1 MHNKH
6 QIKVFKP
13 FHAII
18 PLILLCLFHFADG
31 RPGKSTS
38 ATGILYPEMDR
49 LTATHPPHSQLLQRP
64 FLPDTIVAAPDTVQR
79 NASDPDAF
87 PGPQDFRQPQ
97 QPFSPDTIGAAADT
111 LNPENNI
118 PYPFPGLQDPRQPQ
132 QPFAPDTLAAT
143 PPPLSGPGEQQRQQN
158 NFLESQ
164 VEYNSADSIDFSVSE
179 QKLFLYGQA
188 YVKYED
194 IELRADFI
202 QIDLAAKEVFASGV
216 ADSLGIVHGRP
227 VMTEGGETFEA
238 NTMRYNFETKKGIIS
253 GIVTEQEGGF
263 LHGHTTK
270 KHENNHLHMR
280 GGKYTTCDAE
290 HPHFYVALTRAKVIP
305 NDKVISGPAYLVI
318 EDIPLPLAV
327 PFGFFPNQRGQ
338 TSGILF
344 PTYGEEAS
352 RGFYLR
358 NMGYYLNLNEYMDLR
373 MEGDIYSLGSWS
385 VNAAS
390 NYRKRYRYNG
400 SFRYA
405 YSNNKVGERGFA
417 NFQENT
423 SYNIAWQHRQDAK
436 ASPYSNFSASVNF
449 GSSSFNKYNYS
460 TTSRDFADS
469 YAQNTAQSSIS
480 FSHRWPDSPFSLT
493 SNISANQNFSNQT
506 VNLRLPS
513 VNFNMARQY
522 PFRNADRVGDT
533 RWYENIELS
542 YSANVDNRLQT
553 YDTLLLRRETLG
565 DMTNGF
571 KHDIP
576 LRANFRFLNL
586 LNITPGLTYSGVM
599 YTSSIRKTWVDD
611 YVPPGQDEVAPRLVT
626 DTIPGVVY
634 GHSFLPNFSTGL
646 SQNIYGMFQFRDS
659 RVEAVRHVM
668 TPSVGFSFA
677 PDMDN
682 LVPDYY
688 RTVQSDTLG
697 NETTYSIF
705 ENGIYGTPSVRGRSG
720 SISLSLANNLE
731 MKVRSTNDTITESK
745 KVKILDRL
753 NFSTS
758 YNVYADSLNWSP
770 ISMTGNTSLFDNKL
784 RVNFNASFDPYA
796 LDDNFRRYDSFQWS
810 ANRRPFRMTRA
821 GLSLTMGFR
830 SAAGSRTSPGAS
842 QGQDRVMPP
851 DMRDGM
857 IDPHSDIP
865 PGQDDIFGHLDDI
878 DHTVHYYGEYV
889 DFNVPWDINIRY
901 NLNYNRP
908 RDEGQ
913 INQTLNFSGSLSLTP
928 RWQIQFTSGY
938 DFRAYDFTMTSINI
952 HRDLHCWDMRF
963 GVVPFG
969 SRKSWNFSIAVK
981 SNILKDLK
989 YHAQRSWYD
998 NFFR

>member
-1 MHNKH
+1 MHNKNS
-6 QIKVFKP
+6 IKVFEP
-13 FHAII
+13 FFIII
-18 PLILLCLFHFADG
+18 PILLLWLFQFADAFSLEG
-31 RPGKSTS
+31 SSVPD
-38 ATGILYPEMDR
+38 ALYPDTKPLPAR
-49 LTATHPPHSQLLQRP
+49 SGSQDPGQLKPAFGPGSDLTAAHDGYLLSARSGSQDPRQLQQTFSPETIPPAD
-64 FLPDTIVAAPDTVQR
+64 DTLHRAVP
-79 NASDPDAF
+79 
-87 PGPQDFRQPQ
+87 
-97 QPFSPDTIGAAADT
+97 PFSAPPGSQDSRQLQQTFMPDTIG
-111 LNPENNI
+111 
-118 PYPFPGLQDPRQPQ
+118 
-132 QPFAPDTLAAT
+132 PD
-143 PPPLSGPGEQQRQQN
+143 PPPFQEPGPPARRQN
-158 NFLESQ
+158 NFLDSK
-164 VEYNSADSIDFSVSE
+164 VEYNAVDSIDFSVGE
-179 QKLFLYGQA
+179 QKFFLYGQA

-202 QIDLAAKEVFASGV
+202 QIDLAAKEVFASGM
-216 ADSLGIVHGRP
+216 ADSLGVIQGRP

-238 NTMRYNFETKKGIIS
+238 QTMRYNFETKKGIIS
-253 GIVTEQEGGF
+253 GLITEQEGGF

-270 KHENNHLHMR
+270 KHENNHLHLR
-280 GGKYTTCDAE
+280 GGKYTSCDAE
-290 HPHFYVALTRAKVIP
+290 HPHYFIALTRAKVIP

-318 EDIPLPLAV
+318 EDIPLPLAI
-327 PFGFFPNQRGQ
+327 PFGFFPNKRGQ

-344 PTYGEEAS
+344 PSYGEEAS

-358 NMGYYLNLNEYMDLR
+358 NMGYYLNLNEYVDLQLR
-373 MEGDIYSLGSWS
+373 GDVYSMGSWS
-385 VNAAS
+385 FNAAS

-405 YSNNKVGERGFA
+405 YSSNKVGDRGFA
-417 NFQENT
+417 NFSENT

-449 GSSSFNKYNYS
+449 GSSSFNRYN
-460 TTSRDFADS
+460 TVPTQRNFTETM
-469 YAQNTAQSSIS
+469 AQNTAQSSVS

-493 SNISANQNFSNQT
+493 SNVSANQNFSNQT
-506 VNLRLPS
+506 MNLRLPS

-522 PFRNADRVGDT
+522 PFRNADRVGDP
-533 RWYENIELS
+533 RWYDNIELS
-542 YSANVDNRLQT
+542 YSANVDNRLST
-553 YDTLLLRRETLG
+553 YDTLLFRRETLG
-565 DMTNGF
+565 DMQNGF

-576 LRANFRFLNL
+576 LRANFRLFNL
-586 LNITPGLTYSGVM
+586 LNITPGVTYSGVM
-599 YTSSIRKTWVDD
+599 YPNSIRKTWVED
-611 YVPPGQDEVAPRLVT
+611 YVPPGQDQAVPRLVT
-626 DTIPGVVY
+626 DTIPGIVY
-634 GHSFLPNFSTGL
+634 GHSFLPSFSTGF

-659 RVEAVRHVM
+659 RVEAIRHVM

-677 PDMDN
+677 PDMGN

-688 RTVQSDTLG
+688 RTVQRDTLG
-697 NETTYSIF
+697 NETTYSVF

-720 SISLSLANNLE
+720 SISFSLANNLE

-758 YNVYADSLNWSP
+758 YSIYADSLNWSP
-770 ISMTGNTSLFDNKL
+770 VSMTGNTSVFDNKV
-784 RVNFNASFDPYA
+784 RVNFNATFDPYA
-796 LDDNFRRYDSFQWS
+796 LDDNFRRYNSFQWS
-810 ANRRPFRMTRA
+810 TNRSPFRMTRA
-821 GLSLTMGFR
+821 GVSTTMSFR
-830 SAAGSRTSPGAS
+830 SAAGSRPDPGTTPDM
-842 QGQDRVMPP
+842 GMPP
-851 DMRDGM
+851 RGPADDMM
-857 IDPHSDIP
+857 DPY
-865 PGQDDIFGHLDDI
+865 GEDIFGHLDDI

-889 DFNVPWDINIRY
+889 DFNVPWDISLRY
-901 NLNYNRP
+901 NLNYNKP

-913 INQTLNFSGSLSLTP
+913 INQTLNFSGSLALTP

-938 DFRAYDFTMTSINI
+938 DFRANDFTMTSINI